1 MRNETLRIASG
12 EYFISTQV
20 VGNGPLIVLM
30 HGFPELA
37 LSWRH
42 QIGPLANA
50 GFTVAVPDMRGYGA
64 SSKPTHVSAYGF
76 DSIADDIAAIA
87 DALGHDRWVSIGHD
101 WGSIISWRTALRFPE
116 RTAGVFALSVP
127 YRPAPDEPMTDFT
140 SSASDSFSYIRYFQ
154 EVGVA
159 EAELGRDPRAAL
171 KQMFFVGS
179 GDAPQDEWIKPRPAG
194 SGLLE
199 GWATPPAGPLSF
211 MSDEVLD
218 EYDRTFKEG
227 GFFGPVSWYRNIGS
241 DYYEMHAYPDQR
253 IHVPSAFL
261 CGNKEVALSMFPEGL
276 EVQRQFV
283 PGLRVEKILPGAGH
297 WIQQER
303 PSEVNEAIIA
313 FLSDIRSQI

>member
-159 EAELGRDPRAAL
+159 EA
-171 KQMFFVGS
+171 
-179 GDAPQDEWIKPRPAG
+179 
-194 SGLLE
+194 
-199 GWATPPAGPLSF
+199 
-211 MSDEVLD
+211 
-218 EYDRTFKEG
+218 
-227 GFFGPVSWYRNIGS
+227 
-241 DYYEMHAYPDQR
+241 
-253 IHVPSAFL
+253 
-261 CGNKEVALSMFPEGL
+261 
-276 EVQRQFV
+276 
-283 PGLRVEKILPGAGH
+283 
-297 WIQQER
+297 
-303 PSEVNEAIIA
+303 
-313 FLSDIRSQI
+313 